1 MQPEA
6 PWGKSTRWLTCLTID
21 PKIAGTDRERVRL
34 ALEAADIEC
43 RPLWKPMHLQPVFA
57 EAPFYG
63 AGVAEELFD
72 QGLCLPSGSNLT
84 QEDLERVVRIIQSLF

>member
-1 MQPEA
+1 
-6 PWGKSTRWLTCLTID
+6 
-21 PKIAGTDRERVRL
+21 
-34 ALEAADIEC
+34 
-43 RPLWKPMHLQPVFA
+43 MHLQPVFA

-63 AGVAEELFD
+63 SGVGEELFD